1 MTHGVVGP
9 IAQIQEPLQL
19 VRAAE
24 ADLLVDTDGQP
35 PLLVELPI
43 RLQNILEVVVG
54 DEVEVVRVDL
64 HDPLGGSL
72 QTGGFQNVLDL
83 LHRIALPAALD
94 AHGGI
99 FTDVAVGQTV
109 GAEVHGLLGGGLPLV
124 PQAGQLQRHRV
135 HAHDMAAGPLQKD
148 RHIGGDG
155 VQIVAVGDLVGIRP
169 VDLVEIAADD
179 PAVGTP
185 HLLGALPAHP
195 DDLFIGSG
203 IHQIDA
209 AAERSVEQQMQ
220 MGIRKARQH
229 QSALQV
235 NEAGL
240 GVLQRQDLLVAAQT
254 QDHTVLDGQSAYLGI
269 GLVQR
274 VDDAVVKDS
283 IHRSCSFLLFIFHA
297 LAVCGMAFF
306 TIRPS

>member
-1 MTHGVVGP
+1 
-9 IAQIQEPLQL
+9 
-19 VRAAE
+19 
-24 ADLLVDTDGQP
+24 
-35 PLLVELPI
+35 
-43 RLQNILEVVVG
+43 
-54 DEVEVVRVDL
+54 
-64 HDPLGGSL
+64 
-72 QTGGFQNVLDL
+72 
-83 LHRIALPAALD
+83 
-94 AHGGI
+94 
-99 FTDVAVGQTV
+99 
-109 GAEVHGLLGGGLPLV
+109 
-124 PQAGQLQRHRV
+124 
-135 HAHDMAAGPLQKD
+135 MAAGPLQKD

-254 QDHTVLDGQSAYLGI
+254 
-269 GLVQR
+269 
-274 VDDAVVKDS
+274 
-283 IHRSCSFLLFIFHA
+283 
-297 LAVCGMAFF
+297 
-306 TIRPS
+306 

>member
-1 MTHGVVGP
+1 
-9 IAQIQEPLQL
+9 
-19 VRAAE
+19 
-24 ADLLVDTDGQP
+24 
-35 PLLVELPI
+35 
-43 RLQNILEVVVG
+43 
-54 DEVEVVRVDL
+54 
-64 HDPLGGSL
+64 
-72 QTGGFQNVLDL
+72 
-83 LHRIALPAALD
+83 
-94 AHGGI
+94 
-99 FTDVAVGQTV
+99 
-109 GAEVHGLLGGGLPLV
+109 
-124 PQAGQLQRHRV
+124 
-135 HAHDMAAGPLQKD
+135 MAAGPLQKD

-185 HLLGALPAHP
+185 HLLGALSAHP
-195 DDLFIGSG
+195 DDLFIGG
-203 IHQIDA
+203 GVHQIDA

-240 GVLQRQDLLVAAQT
+240 GFFQRQDLLVAAQT
-254 QDHTVLDGQSAYLGI
+254 Q
-269 GLVQR
+269 
-274 VDDAVVKDS
+274 DAVVKDS

-306 TIRPS
+306 TIRPSWITSLTWSLRRRTRMSSSGFPSTSSTSASLPVSSVPS